1 MYDVAIIGGG
11 PAGLTAAIYARRAN
25 LKTLVLEAT
34 ACGGQIIITPDIEN
48 YPAAMHIS
56 GLDFASRLESQ
67 ANELG
72 AEIKFEEAT
81 GIEDR
86 GLEKEVYTDSGTY
99 TTKTIIIATGTH
111 ARKLGLQGESE
122 LIGHGVSYCATC
134 DGSFY
139 RGRIVAVNG
148 GGNTALDDALFL
160 SNIAEKV
167 YLIHRRDEFRGDAET
182 LEKIKTTPNIELVLS
197 SNVTKLNYDKKLN
210 SIEVTDVFGNTRELE
225 VGALF
230 IAIGRTPATD
240 IFNGKIT
247 MFDGGYIDGEY
258 CHTNVP
264 GIFVAGDCRN
274 KEVRQLVT
282 ATADGAVAVHE
293 VLKLLNK
300 GV

>member
-1 MYDVAIIGGG
+1 MYDVIIIGGG

-48 YPAAMHIS
+48 YPAAMHVS

-72 AEIKFEEAT
+72 AEIKFEEVV
-81 GIEDR
+81 GFNDK
-86 GLEKEVYTDSGTY
+86 GLEKEVFTDSNTY
-99 TTKTIIIATGTH
+99 TGKTIIIATGTKS
-111 ARKLGLQGESE
+111 RKLNLDGEDT

-139 RGRIVAVNG
+139 RGRDVAVNG

-160 SNIAEKV
+160 SNIANRV

-182 LEKIKTTPNIELVLS
+182 VAKIKEKDNIELVLNS
-197 SNVTKLNYDKKLN
+197 QVTKLIYDNKLEA
-210 SIEVTDVFGNTRELE
+210 IEATDNNGIIRKLD

-230 IAIGRTPATD
+230 IAIGRVPATN
-240 IFNGKIT
+240 IFADQIRT
-247 MFDGGYIDGEY
+247 VDSGYIDGEY
-258 CHTNVP
+258 CHTNMP

-300 GV
+300 

>member
-1 MYDVAIIGGG
+1 MYDVIIIGGG

-48 YPAAMHIS
+48 YPAAMHVS

-72 AEIKFEEAT
+72 AEIKFEEVV
-81 GIEDR
+81 GFNDK
-86 GLEKEVYTDSGTY
+86 GLEKEVFTDSNTY
-99 TTKTIIIATGTH
+99 TSKTIIIATGTKS
-111 ARKLGLQGESE
+111 RKLNLEGEDV

-139 RGRIVAVNG
+139 RGRDVAVNG

-160 SNIAEKV
+160 SNIANRV

-182 LEKIKTTPNIELVLS
+182 VAKIKEKDNIELVLNS
-197 SNVTKLNYDKKLN
+197 QVTKLIYDNKLEA
-210 SIEVTDVFGNTRELE
+210 IEVTDNNGIIRKLD

-230 IAIGRTPATD
+230 IAIGRVPATN
-240 IFNGKIT
+240 IFADQIKT
-247 MFDGGYIDGEY
+247 VDSGYIDGEY
-258 CHTNVP
+258 CHTNMP

-300 GV
+300 

>member
-1 MYDVAIIGGG
+1 
-11 PAGLTAAIYARRAN
+11 
-25 LKTLVLEAT
+25 
-34 ACGGQIIITPDIEN
+34 
-48 YPAAMHIS
+48 MHIS

-72 AEIKFEEAT
+72 AEIKFEEVT
-81 GIEDR
+81 GINDN
-86 GLEKEVYTDSGTY
+86 GIEKEVITDGNTY
-99 TTKTIIIATGTH
+99 KGKTVIIATGTKS
-111 ARKLGLQGESE
+111 RKLGLEGEDA

-139 RGRIVAVNG
+139 RGRVVAVNG

-160 SNIAEKV
+160 SNIADRV

-182 LEKIKTTPNIELVLS
+182 VEKIKAKDNIELVLNS
-197 SNVTKLNYDKKLN
+197 RVTKLIYDNKLEA
-210 SIEVTDVFGNTRELE
+210 IEVTDNNGIIRKLD

-230 IAIGRTPATD
+230 IAIGRVPATN
-240 IFNGKIT
+240 IFVNKVS
-247 MFDGGYIDGEY
+247 MLEGGYIDGEY
-258 CHTNVP
+258 CHTNIP

-300 GV
+300 

>member
-1 MYDVAIIGGG
+1 MYDVIIIGGG

-72 AEIKFEEAT
+72 AEIKFEEVT
-81 GIEDR
+81 GINDR
-86 GLEKEVYTDSGTY
+86 GTEKDVFTDSNTY
-99 TTKTIIIATGTH
+99 VGKTVIIATGTN
-111 ARKLGLQGESE
+111 ARKLGLPGEEE
-122 LIGHGVSYCATC
+122 LVGHGVSYCATC
-134 DGSFY
+134 DGTFY
-139 RGRIVAVNG
+139 RGRVVAVNG
-148 GGNTALDDALFL
+148 GGNTALEDALFL

-167 YLIHRRDEFRGDAET
+167 YLIHRRDQFRGDAEVV
-182 LEKIKTTPNIELVLS
+182 EKIKAKENIELVLNS
-197 SNVTKLNYDKKLN
+197 QVTKLNYDNKLN
-210 SIEVTDVFGNTRELE
+210 SIEVTDTNGNKQTLE
-225 VGALF
+225 IGCLF
-230 IAIGRTPATD
+230 IAIGRIPATKA
-240 IFNGKIT
+240 FTNKIT
-247 MFDGGYIDGEY
+247 MHDDGFIEGEY
-258 CHTNVP
+258 CHTNIP

-282 ATADGAVAVHE
+282 ATSDGAVAVHE

-300 GV
+300 

>member
-1 MYDVAIIGGG
+1 MYDVIIIGGG
-11 PAGLTAAIYARRAN
+11 PAGLTAAVYARRAN

-72 AEIKFEEAT
+72 AEIKFEEVT
-81 GIEDR
+81 GINDN
-86 GLEKEVYTDSGTY
+86 GIEKEVITDSNVYKG
-99 TTKTIIIATGTH
+99 KTIIIATGTKS
-111 ARKLGLQGESE
+111 RKLGLEGEDA

-139 RGRIVAVNG
+139 RGRVVAVNG

-160 SNIAEKV
+160 SNIADRV

-182 LEKIKTTPNIELVLS
+182 VEKIKAKDNIELVLGS
-197 SNVTKLNYDKKLN
+197 RVTKLIYDNKLEA
-210 SIEVTDVFGNTRELE
+210 IEVTDNNGIIRKLD

-230 IAIGRTPATD
+230 IAIGRVPATN
-240 IFNGKIT
+240 IFVNKVS
-247 MFDGGYIDGEY
+247 MLEGGYIDGEY
-258 CHTNVP
+258 CHTNIP

-300 GV
+300 

>member
-1 MYDVAIIGGG
+1 MYDVIIIGGG
-11 PAGLTAAIYARRAN
+11 PAGLTAAVYARRAN

-72 AEIKFEEAT
+72 AEIKFEEVT
-81 GIEDR
+81 GFNDK
-86 GLEKEVYTDSGTY
+86 GTEKEVFTDSNTY
-99 TTKTIIIATGTH
+99 TAKTIIIATGTK
-111 ARKLGLQGESE
+111 ARKLDLEGEDA
-122 LIGHGVSYCATC
+122 LVGHGISYCATC

-139 RGRIVAVNG
+139 RGRVVAVNG

-160 SNIAEKV
+160 SNIADRV
-167 YLIHRRDEFRGDAET
+167 YLIHRRDQFRGDAESV
-182 LEKIKTTPNIELVLS
+182 EKIKAKENIELVMNS
-197 SNVTKLNYDKKLN
+197 QVTKLIYDNKLDG
-210 SIEVTDVFGNTRELE
+210 IEVTDNNGIIRKLD

-230 IAIGRTPATD
+230 IAVGRIPSTN
-240 IFNGKIT
+240 IFADKIT
-247 MFDGGYIDGEY
+247 MKEDGYIDGEY

-264 GIFVAGDCRN
+264 GVFVAGDCRN

-293 VLKLLNK
+293 IIKLLNN
-300 GV
+300 

>member
-1 MYDVAIIGGG
+1 MYDVIIIGGG
-11 PAGLTAAIYARRAN
+11 PAGLTAAVYARRAN

-72 AEIKFEEAT
+72 AEIKFEEVT
-81 GIEDR
+81 GINDN
-86 GLEKEVYTDSGTY
+86 GIEKEVITDSNTY
-99 TTKTIIIATGTH
+99 KGKTVIIATGTKS
-111 ARKLGLQGESE
+111 RKLGLEGEDA

-139 RGRIVAVNG
+139 RGRVVAVNG

-160 SNIAEKV
+160 SNIADRV

-182 LEKIKTTPNIELVLS
+182 VEKIKAKDNIELVLNS
-197 SNVTKLNYDKKLN
+197 RVTKLIYDNKLEA
-210 SIEVTDVFGNTRELE
+210 IEVTDNNGIIRKLD

-230 IAIGRTPATD
+230 IAIGRVPATN
-240 IFNGKIT
+240 IFVNKVS
-247 MFDGGYIDGEY
+247 MLEGGYIDGEY
-258 CHTNVP
+258 CHTNIP

-300 GV
+300 

>member
-1 MYDVAIIGGG
+1 MYDVIIIGGG

-48 YPAAMHIS
+48 YPAAMHVS

-72 AEIKFEEAT
+72 AEIKFEEVI
-81 GIEDR
+81 GFNDK
-86 GLEKEVYTDSGTY
+86 GLEKEVFTDSNTY
-99 TTKTIIIATGTH
+99 TSKTIIIATGTKS
-111 ARKLGLQGESE
+111 RKLNLEGEDS

-139 RGRIVAVNG
+139 RGRDVAVNG

-160 SNIAEKV
+160 SNIANRV

-182 LEKIKTTPNIELVLS
+182 VAKIKEKDNIELVLNS
-197 SNVTKLNYDKKLN
+197 QVTKLIYDNKLEA
-210 SIEVTDVFGNTRELE
+210 IEVTDNNGIIRKLD

-230 IAIGRTPATD
+230 IAIGRVPATN
-240 IFNGKIT
+240 IFTDQIKT
-247 MFDGGYIDGEY
+247 VDSGYIDGEY
-258 CHTNVP
+258 CHTNMP

-300 GV
+300 Q

>member
-1 MYDVAIIGGG
+1 MYDVIIIGGG
-11 PAGLTAAIYARRAN
+11 PAGLTAAVYARRAN

-72 AEIKFEEAT
+72 AEIKFEEVT
-81 GIEDR
+81 GINDN
-86 GLEKEVYTDSGTY
+86 GIEKEVITDSNVYKG
-99 TTKTIIIATGTH
+99 KTVIIATGTKS
-111 ARKLGLQGESE
+111 RKLGLEGEDA

-139 RGRIVAVNG
+139 RGRVVAVNG

-160 SNIAEKV
+160 SNIADRV

-182 LEKIKTTPNIELVLS
+182 VEKIKAKDNIELVLNS
-197 SNVTKLNYDKKLN
+197 QVTKLIYDNKLEA
-210 SIEVTDVFGNTRELE
+210 IEVTDNNGIIRKLD

-230 IAIGRTPATD
+230 IAIGRIPATN
-240 IFNGKIT
+240 IFVNKVS
-247 MFDGGYIDGEY
+247 MLEGGYIDGEY

-300 GV
+300 

>member
-1 MYDVAIIGGG
+1 MYDVIIIGGG

-48 YPAAMHIS
+48 YPAAMHVS

-72 AEIKFEEAT
+72 AEIKFEEVI
-81 GIEDR
+81 GFNDK
-86 GLEKEVYTDSGTY
+86 GLEKEVFTDSNTY
-99 TTKTIIIATGTH
+99 TSKTIIIATGTKS
-111 ARKLGLQGESE
+111 RKLNLEGEDA

-139 RGRIVAVNG
+139 RGRDVAVNG

-160 SNIAEKV
+160 SNIANRV

-182 LEKIKTTPNIELVLS
+182 VAKIKEKDNIELVLNS
-197 SNVTKLNYDKKLN
+197 QVTKLIYDNKLEA
-210 SIEVTDVFGNTRELE
+210 IEVTDNNGIIRKLD

-230 IAIGRTPATD
+230 IAIGRVPATN
-240 IFNGKIT
+240 IFADQIRT
-247 MFDGGYIDGEY
+247 VDSGYIDGEY
-258 CHTNVP
+258 CHTNMP

-300 GV
+300 

>member
-1 MYDVAIIGGG
+1 MYDVIIIGGG

-25 LKTLVLEAT
+25 LKALVLEAT
-34 ACGGQIIITPDIEN
+34 ACGGQIIVTPDIEN

-72 AEIKFEEAT
+72 AEIKFEEVT
-81 GIEDR
+81 GINDR
-86 GLEKEVYTDSGTY
+86 GIEKDVTTDSNTY
-99 TTKTIIIATGTH
+99 TAKTVIIATGTKPK
-111 ARKLGLQGESE
+111 KLGLPGEDE
-122 LIGHGVSYCATC
+122 LIGHGISYCATC

-139 RGRIVAVNG
+139 RGRVVAVNG

-182 LEKIKTTPNIELVLS
+182 VEKIKATENIELVLHS
-197 SNVTKLNYDKKLN
+197 QVTALDYDKKL
-210 SIEVTDVFGNTRELE
+210 SGIVVTDTAGNSRRLE
-225 VGALF
+225 VAALF
-230 IAIGRTPATD
+230 IAIGRMPATEAFSNR
-240 IFNGKIT
+240 IK
-247 MFDGGYIDGEY
+247 MFEDGYIDGEY

-264 GIFVAGDCRN
+264 GIFVAGDCRF

-293 VLKLLNK
+293 ILKLLR
-300 GV
+300 

>member
-1 MYDVAIIGGG
+1 MYDVIIIGGG
-11 PAGLTAAIYARRAN
+11 PAGLTAAVYARRAN

-72 AEIKFEEAT
+72 AEIKFEEVT
-81 GIEDR
+81 GINDN
-86 GLEKEVYTDSGTY
+86 GIEKEVITDSNVYKG
-99 TTKTIIIATGTH
+99 KTVIIATGTKS
-111 ARKLGLQGESE
+111 RKLGLEGEDA

-139 RGRIVAVNG
+139 RGRVVAVNG

-160 SNIAEKV
+160 SNIADRV

-182 LEKIKTTPNIELVLS
+182 VEKIKAKDNIELVLNS
-197 SNVTKLNYDKKLN
+197 QVTKLIYDNKLEA
-210 SIEVTDVFGNTRELE
+210 IEVTDNNGIIRKLD

-230 IAIGRTPATD
+230 IAIGRIPATN
-240 IFNGKIT
+240 IFVNKVS
-247 MFDGGYIDGEY
+247 MLEGGYINGEY
-258 CHTNVP
+258 CHTNIP

-300 GV
+300 

>member
-1 MYDVAIIGGG
+1 MYDVIIIGGG

-48 YPAAMHIS
+48 YPAAMHVS

-72 AEIKFEEAT
+72 AEIKFEEVV
-81 GIEDR
+81 GFNDK
-86 GLEKEVYTDSGTY
+86 GLEKEVSTDSNTY
-99 TTKTIIIATGTH
+99 TSKTIIIATGTKS
-111 ARKLGLQGESE
+111 RKLNLEGEDA

-139 RGRIVAVNG
+139 RGRDVAVNG

-160 SNIAEKV
+160 SNIANRV

-182 LEKIKTTPNIELVLS
+182 VAKIKEKDNIELVLNS
-197 SNVTKLNYDKKLN
+197 QVTKLIYDNKLEA
-210 SIEVTDVFGNTRELE
+210 IEVTDSNGIIRKLD

-230 IAIGRTPATD
+230 IAIGRVPATN
-240 IFNGKIT
+240 IFADQIKT
-247 MFDGGYIDGEY
+247 VDSGYIDGEY
-258 CHTNVP
+258 CHTNMP

-300 GV
+300 

>member
-1 MYDVAIIGGG
+1 MYDVIIVGGG

-72 AEIKFEEAT
+72 AEIKFEEVT
-81 GIEDR
+81 GLNDR
-86 GLEKEVYTDSGTY
+86 GVEKEVYTDSGSY
-99 TTKTIIIATGTH
+99 TGKAVIIATGTKP
-111 ARKLGLQGESE
+111 RKLGLIGEDV

-139 RGRIVAVNG
+139 RGRVVAVNG

-182 LEKIKTTPNIELVLS
+182 VEKLKAKENVELILNA
-197 SNVTKLNYDKKLN
+197 NVTKLDYDKKLN
-210 SIEVTDVFGNTRELE
+210 SIEVTDVNGAMRKLD
-225 VGALF
+225 VAALF
-230 IAIGRTPATD
+230 IAIGRMPATEA
-240 IFNGKIT
+240 FANKLT
-247 MFDGGYIDGEY
+247 MLDGGYIDGEY
-258 CHTNVP
+258 CHTSMP

-282 ATADGAVAVHE
+282 ETADGAVAVHE
-293 VLKLLNK
+293 ALKLLNK
-300 GV
+300 

>member
-1 MYDVAIIGGG
+1 MYDVIIIGGG

-34 ACGGQIIITPDIEN
+34 ACGGQIIIAPDIEN

-72 AEIKFEEAT
+72 AEIKFEEVT
-81 GIEDR
+81 GINDR
-86 GLEKEVYTDSGTY
+86 GTEKDVQTDSNTY
-99 TTKTIIIATGTH
+99 TGKTIIIATGTN
-111 ARKLGLQGESE
+111 ARKLGLPGEEE
-122 LIGHGVSYCATC
+122 LVGHGISYCATC
-134 DGSFY
+134 DGTFY
-139 RGRIVAVNG
+139 RGRVVAVNG
-148 GGNTALDDALFL
+148 GGNTALEDALFL

-167 YLIHRRDEFRGDAET
+167 YLIHRRDQFRGDAEVV
-182 LEKIKTTPNIELVLS
+182 EKIKAKDNIELLLNS
-197 SNVTKLNYDKKLN
+197 QVTKLNYDNKLN
-210 SIEVTDVFGNTRELE
+210 SIEVTNNDGTKQNLE
-225 VGALF
+225 IGCLF
-230 IAIGRTPATD
+230 IAIGRIPATKA
-240 IFNGKIT
+240 FQNKIT
-247 MFDGGYIDGEY
+247 MHEDGFIEGEY

-282 ATADGAVAVHE
+282 ATSDGAVAVHE

-300 GV
+300 

>member
-1 MYDVAIIGGG
+1 MYDVIIIGGG
-11 PAGLTAAIYARRAN
+11 PAGLTAAVYARRAN

-72 AEIKFEEAT
+72 AEIKFEEVT
-81 GIEDR
+81 GFNDN
-86 GLEKEVYTDSGTY
+86 GTEKEVFTDSNTY
-99 TTKTIIIATGTH
+99 TAKTIIIATGTK
-111 ARKLGLQGESE
+111 ARKLDLEGEDA
-122 LIGHGVSYCATC
+122 LVGHGISYCATC

-139 RGRIVAVNG
+139 RGRVVAVNG

-160 SNIAEKV
+160 SNIADRV
-167 YLIHRRDEFRGDAET
+167 YLIHRRDQFRGDAESV
-182 LEKIKTTPNIELVLS
+182 EKIKAKENIELVMNS
-197 SNVTKLNYDKKLN
+197 QVTKLIYDNKLDG
-210 SIEVTDVFGNTRELE
+210 IEVTDNNGIIRKLD

-230 IAIGRTPATD
+230 IAVGRIPSTN
-240 IFNGKIT
+240 IFADKIT
-247 MFDGGYIDGEY
+247 MKEDGYIDGEY

-264 GIFVAGDCRN
+264 GVFVAGDCRN

-293 VLKLLNK
+293 IIKLLNN
-300 GV
+300 

>member
-1 MYDVAIIGGG
+1 MYDVIIIGGG
-11 PAGLTAAIYARRAN
+11 PAGLTSAIYARRAN

-72 AEIKFEEAT
+72 AEIKFEEVT
-81 GIEDR
+81 GFNDK
-86 GLEKEVYTDSGTY
+86 GTEKEVFTDSNTY
-99 TTKTIIIATGTH
+99 TAKTIIIATGTKS
-111 ARKLGLQGESE
+111 RKLGLEGEDG
-122 LIGHGVSYCATC
+122 LVGHGISYCATC

-139 RGRIVAVNG
+139 RGRVVAVNG

-160 SNIAEKV
+160 SNIADRV
-167 YLIHRRDEFRGDAET
+167 YLIHRRDQFRGDAESV
-182 LEKIKTTPNIELVLS
+182 EKIKAKENIELVMNS
-197 SNVTKLNYDKKLN
+197 QVTKLIYDNKLDG
-210 SIEVTDVFGNTRELE
+210 IEVTDNNGIIRNLD

-230 IAIGRTPATD
+230 IAVGRVPSTNIFTD
-240 IFNGKIT
+240 KIT
-247 MFDGGYIDGEY
+247 MLEGGFIDGEY
-258 CHTNVP
+258 CHTNIP

-293 VLKLLNK
+293 IMKYLNK
-300 GV
+300 E

>member
-1 MYDVAIIGGG
+1 MYDVIIIGGG

-72 AEIKFEEAT
+72 AEIKFEEVT
-81 GIEDR
+81 GINDR
-86 GLEKEVYTDSGTY
+86 GTEKDVQTDSNTY
-99 TTKTIIIATGTH
+99 TGKSIIIATGTN
-111 ARKLGLQGESE
+111 ARKLGLPGEEE
-122 LIGHGVSYCATC
+122 LVGHGVSYCATC
-134 DGSFY
+134 DGTFY
-139 RGRIVAVNG
+139 RGRAVAVNG
-148 GGNTALDDALFL
+148 GGNTALEDALFL

-167 YLIHRRDEFRGDAET
+167 YLIHRRDQFRGDAEVV
-182 LEKIKTTPNIELVLS
+182 EKVKAKENIELLLNS
-197 SNVTKLNYDKKLN
+197 QVTKLNYDNKLN
-210 SIEVTDVFGNTRELE
+210 SIEVTNTDGTKQNLE
-225 VGALF
+225 IGCLF
-230 IAIGRTPATD
+230 IAIGRIPATKA
-240 IFNGKIT
+240 FQNKIT
-247 MFDGGYIDGEY
+247 MHEDGFIEGEY

-282 ATADGAVAVHE
+282 ATSDGAVAVHE

-300 GV
+300 

>member
-1 MYDVAIIGGG
+1 MYDIIIIGGG

-72 AEIKFEEAT
+72 AEIKFEEVT
-81 GIEDR
+81 SVEDR
-86 GLEKEVYTDSGTY
+86 GTEKVVYTDSGTY
-99 TTKTIIIATGTH
+99 NTKTVIIATGTTP
-111 ARKLGLQGESE
+111 RKLGLEGED
-122 LIGHGVSYCATC
+122 LLVGHGVSYCATC

-139 RGRIVAVNG
+139 RGRVVAVNG

-160 SNIAEKV
+160 SNIVEKV
-167 YLIHRRDEFRGDAET
+167 YLIHRRDQFRGDAET
-182 LEKIKTTPNIELVLS
+182 VEKIRSKANIELVLS
-197 SNVTKLNYDKKLN
+197 SQVTKLNYDKKLN
-210 SIEVTDVFGNTRELE
+210 SIEVTSTDGNKRELE
-225 VGALF
+225 IACLF
-230 IAIGRTPATD
+230 IAIGRMPSTS
-240 IFNGKIT
+240 IFAEKVT
-247 MFDGGYIDGEY
+247 MKEGGYIDGEY
-258 CHTNVP
+258 CHTNIP

-282 ATADGAVAVHE
+282 ATSDGAVAVHE
-293 VLKLLNK
+293 ALKFLNR
-300 GV
+300 

>member
-1 MYDVAIIGGG
+1 MYDVIIIGGG
-11 PAGLTAAIYARRAN
+11 PAGLTAAVYARRAN

-72 AEIKFEEAT
+72 AEIKFEEVV
-81 GIEDR
+81 GFNDK
-86 GLEKEVYTDSGTY
+86 GLEKEVFTDSNTY
-99 TTKTIIIATGTH
+99 TGKAIIIATGTKS
-111 ARKLGLQGESE
+111 RKLGLEGEDA
-122 LIGHGVSYCATC
+122 LIGHGISYCATC

-139 RGRIVAVNG
+139 RGRDVAVNG

-160 SNIAEKV
+160 SNIANRV

-182 LEKIKTTPNIELVLS
+182 VAKLKEKDNVEFVLNSQVSKLIYDNKLE
-197 SNVTKLNYDKKLN
+197 
-210 SIEVTDVFGNTRELE
+210 SIEVTDNNGIIRKLD

-230 IAIGRTPATD
+230 IAIGREPSTS
-240 IFNGKIT
+240 IFADQVKLL
-247 MFDGGYIDGEY
+247 DGGYVDGED
-258 CHTNVP
+258 CHTNIP

-300 GV
+300 K

>member
-1 MYDVAIIGGG
+1 MYDVIIIGGG

-72 AEIKFEEAT
+72 AEIKFEEVT
-81 GIEDR
+81 GINDR
-86 GLEKEVYTDSGTY
+86 GTEKDVITDSNTY
-99 TTKTIIIATGTH
+99 TSKTIIIATGTNP
-111 ARKLGLQGESE
+111 RKLGLPGESE

-134 DGSFY
+134 DGLFY
-139 RGRIVAVNG
+139 RGRTVAVNG

-167 YLIHRRDEFRGDAET
+167 YLIHRRDEFRGDAEAV
-182 LEKIKTTPNIELVLS
+182 ERVRAKENIELILS
-197 SNVTKLNYDKKLN
+197 ANVTKLNYDEKLT
-210 SIEVTDVFGNTRELE
+210 SIEITRTDGSTQTLDI
-225 VGALF
+225 ACLF
-230 IAIGRTPATD
+230 IAIGRVPATRAFTD
-240 IFNGKIT
+240 KIT
-247 MFDGGYIDGEY
+247 MIDGFIDGEY
-258 CHTNVP
+258 CHTNIP

-282 ATADGAVAVHE
+282 ATSDGAVAVHE
-293 VLKLLNK
+293 VLKLLHK
-300 GV
+300 

>member
-1 MYDVAIIGGG
+1 MYDTIIIGGG

-72 AEIKFEEAT
+72 AEIRFEEVT
-81 GIEDR
+81 GIKDS
-86 GLEKEVYTDSGTY
+86 GVEKIVYTDSGEY
-99 TTKTIIIATGTH
+99 SGKTVIIATGTSP
-111 ARKLGLQGESE
+111 RKLSLEGEDQ
-122 LIGHGVSYCATC
+122 LVGHGISYCATC

-139 RGRIVAVNG
+139 RGRTVAVNG

-182 LEKIKTTPNIELVLS
+182 VTKIKAKENIELVLS
-197 SNVTKLNYDKKLN
+197 SQVTKLNYDKRLS
-210 SIEVTDVFGNTRELE
+210 SIEVTDTNGTTRTLE
-225 VGALF
+225 VAALF
-230 IAIGRTPATD
+230 IAIGRTPSTAA
-240 IFNGKIT
+240 FANQIT
-247 MFDGGYIDGEY
+247 MLDGGYIDGEY
-258 CHTNVP
+258 CHTNIP

-300 GV
+300 

>member
-1 MYDVAIIGGG
+1 MYDIIIIGGG

-25 LKTLVLEAT
+25 LNTLVLEST

-72 AEIKFEEAT
+72 AKIEFEEVT
-81 GIEDR
+81 GLSDE
-86 GLEKEVYTDSGTY
+86 GETKTVYTDNGSY
-99 TTKTIIIATGTH
+99 KAKAIIIATGTTT
-111 ARKLGLQGESE
+111 RKLNLDSE
-122 LIGHGVSYCATC
+122 DNLVGHGISYCATC

-139 RGRIVAVNG
+139 RGRTVAVNG

-167 YLIHRRDEFRGDAET
+167 YLIHRRDQFRGDAEMV
-182 LEKIKTTPNIELVLS
+182 EKVRARSNIELVLNS
-197 SNVTKLNYDKKLN
+197 QVTRLIHDSKKLTG
-210 SIEVTDVFGNTRELE
+210 IEVSDNSGAKQELNIA
-225 VGALF
+225 GLF
-230 IAIGRTPATD
+230 IAIGRTPATEV
-240 IFNGKIT
+240 FANTVK
-247 MFDGGYIDGEY
+247 MLDGGYIDGEY
-258 CHTNVP
+258 CHTNIP

-282 ATADGAVAVHE
+282 ATSDGAVAVHE
-293 VLKLLNK
+293 ALKYLER
-300 GV
+300 

>member
-1 MYDVAIIGGG
+1 MYDVIIIGGG
-11 PAGLTAAIYARRAN
+11 PAGLTSAIYARRAN

-72 AEIKFEEAT
+72 AEIKFEEVT
-81 GIEDR
+81 GFNDK
-86 GLEKEVYTDSGTY
+86 GTEKEVFTNSNTY
-99 TTKTIIIATGTH
+99 TAKTIIIATGTK
-111 ARKLGLQGESE
+111 ARKLGLEGEDA
-122 LIGHGVSYCATC
+122 LVGHGISYCATC

-139 RGRIVAVNG
+139 RGRVVAVNG

-160 SNIAEKV
+160 SNIADRV
-167 YLIHRRDEFRGDAET
+167 YLIHRRDQFRGDAESV
-182 LEKIKTTPNIELVLS
+182 EKIKAKENIELVMNS
-197 SNVTKLNYDKKLN
+197 QVTKLIYDNKLDG
-210 SIEVTDVFGNTRELE
+210 IEVTDNNGIIRKLD

-230 IAIGRTPATD
+230 IAIGRVPSTN
-240 IFNGKIT
+240 IFANKIT
-247 MFDGGYIDGEY
+247 MKEDGYIDGEY

-264 GIFVAGDCRN
+264 GVFVAGDCRN

-293 VLKLLNK
+293 IIKLLNN
-300 GV
+300 

>member
-1 MYDVAIIGGG
+1 MYDVIIIGGG
-11 PAGLTAAIYARRAN
+11 PAGLTAAVYARRAN

-72 AEIKFEEAT
+72 AEIKFEEVL
-81 GIEDR
+81 GFNDK
-86 GLEKEVYTDSGTY
+86 GLEKEVFTDSNTY
-99 TTKTIIIATGTH
+99 VGKTIIIATGTKS
-111 ARKLGLQGESE
+111 RKLNLEGEDL

-139 RGRIVAVNG
+139 RGRVVAVNG

-160 SNIAEKV
+160 SGIADRV

-182 LEKIKTTPNIELVLS
+182 VEKIKAKDNIELVLNS
-197 SNVTKLNYDKKLN
+197 QVTKLIYDTKLAA
-210 SIEVTDVFGNTRELE
+210 IEVTDNQGIIRKLD

-230 IAIGRTPATD
+230 IAIGRVPATNFCSD
-240 IFNGKIT
+240 QIST
-247 MFDGGYIDGEY
+247 LDGGYIDGEY

-300 GV
+300 

>member
-1 MYDVAIIGGG
+1 MYDVIIIGGG
-11 PAGLTAAIYARRAN
+11 PAGLTAAVYARRAN

-72 AEIKFEEAT
+72 AEIKFEEVT
-81 GIEDR
+81 GINDN
-86 GLEKEVYTDSGTY
+86 GIEKEVITDSNAYKG
-99 TTKTIIIATGTH
+99 KTVIIATGTKS
-111 ARKLGLQGESE
+111 RKLGLEGEDA

-139 RGRIVAVNG
+139 RGRVVAVNG

-160 SNIAEKV
+160 SNIADRV

-182 LEKIKTTPNIELVLS
+182 VEKIKAKDNIELVLNS
-197 SNVTKLNYDKKLN
+197 RVTKLIYDNKLEA
-210 SIEVTDVFGNTRELE
+210 IEVTDNNGIIRKLD

-230 IAIGRTPATD
+230 IAIGRVPATN
-240 IFNGKIT
+240 IFVNKVS
-247 MFDGGYIDGEY
+247 MLEGGYIDGEY
-258 CHTNVP
+258 CHTNIP

-300 GV
+300 

>member
-1 MYDVAIIGGG
+1 MYDVIIIGGG
-11 PAGLTAAIYARRAN
+11 PAGLTSAIYARRAN

-72 AEIKFEEAT
+72 AEIKFEEVT
-81 GIEDR
+81 GFNDE
-86 GLEKEVYTDSGTY
+86 GTETEVFTDSNTY
-99 TTKTIIIATGTH
+99 TAKTIIIATGTK
-111 ARKLGLQGESE
+111 ARKLDLEGEDA
-122 LIGHGVSYCATC
+122 LVGHGISYCATC

-139 RGRIVAVNG
+139 RGRVVAVNG

-160 SNIAEKV
+160 SNIADRV
-167 YLIHRRDEFRGDAET
+167 YLIHRRDQFRGDAESV
-182 LEKIKTTPNIELVLS
+182 EKIKAKENIELVMNS
-197 SNVTKLNYDKKLN
+197 QVTKLIYDNKLDG
-210 SIEVTDVFGNTRELE
+210 IEVTDNNGIIRKLD

-230 IAIGRTPATD
+230 IAVGRIPSTN
-240 IFNGKIT
+240 IFADKIT
-247 MFDGGYIDGEY
+247 MKEDGYIDGEY

-264 GIFVAGDCRN
+264 GVFVAGDCRN

-293 VLKLLNK
+293 IIKLLNN
-300 GV
+300 

>member
-1 MYDVAIIGGG
+1 MYDVIIIGGG

-56 GLDFASRLESQ
+56 GLDFSSRLESQ

-72 AEIKFEEAT
+72 AEIIFEEVV
-81 GIEDR
+81 GITDR
-86 GLEKEVYTDSGTY
+86 GAEKIVNTDSNSY
-99 TTKTIIIATGTH
+99 TGKTVIIATGTK
-111 ARKLGLQGESE
+111 ARKLGLEGEDA
-122 LIGHGVSYCATC
+122 LVGHGISYCATC

-167 YLIHRRDEFRGDAET
+167 YLIHRRDQFRGDAEMV
-182 LEKIKTTPNIELVLS
+182 EKIKAKDNIEIILNS
-197 SNVTKLNYDKKLN
+197 QVTKLNYDKKLN
-210 SIEVTDVFGNTRELE
+210 SIEASDNNGNVQTLE
-225 VGALF
+225 IGALF
-230 IAIGRTPATD
+230 IAIGRVPATEAFMQSIQAAED
-240 IFNGKIT
+240 
-247 MFDGGYIDGEY
+247 GYINGEY
-258 CHTNVP
+258 CHTNIP
-264 GIFVAGDCRN
+264 GIFVAGDCRS

-293 VLKLLNK
+293 ALKYINQ
-300 GV
+300 

>member
-1 MYDVAIIGGG
+1 MYDVIIIGGG

-48 YPAAMHIS
+48 YPAAMHVS

-72 AEIKFEEAT
+72 AEIKFEEVV
-81 GIEDR
+81 GFNDK
-86 GLEKEVYTDSGTY
+86 GLEKEVFTDSNTY
-99 TTKTIIIATGTH
+99 TSKTIIIATGTKS
-111 ARKLGLQGESE
+111 RKLNLEGEDA

-139 RGRIVAVNG
+139 RGRDVAVNG
-148 GGNTALDDALFL
+148 GGNTALDDVLFL
-160 SNIAEKV
+160 SNIANRV

-182 LEKIKTTPNIELVLS
+182 VAKIKEKDNIELVLNS
-197 SNVTKLNYDKKLN
+197 QVTKLIYDNKLEA
-210 SIEVTDVFGNTRELE
+210 IEVTDNNGIIRKLD

-230 IAIGRTPATD
+230 IAIGRVPATN
-240 IFNGKIT
+240 IFADQIKT
-247 MFDGGYIDGEY
+247 VDSGYIDGEY
-258 CHTNVP
+258 CHTNMP

-300 GV
+300 

>member
-1 MYDVAIIGGG
+1 MYDVIIIGGG

-72 AEIKFEEAT
+72 AEIKFEEVV
-81 GIEDR
+81 GINDR
-86 GLEKEVYTDSGTY
+86 GTEKDVRTDSNNYVG
-99 TTKTIIIATGTH
+99 KTIIIATGTN
-111 ARKLGLQGESE
+111 ARKLGLPGEE
-122 LIGHGVSYCATC
+122 ALVGHGISYCATC
-134 DGSFY
+134 DGTFY
-139 RGRIVAVNG
+139 RGRAVAVNG

-167 YLIHRRDEFRGDAET
+167 YLIHRRDQFRGDAEIV
-182 LEKIKTTPNIELVLS
+182 EKIKSKDNIELLLNS
-197 SNVTKLNYDKKLN
+197 QVTKLNYDNKLN
-210 SIEVTDVFGNTRELE
+210 SIDVTDKEGKVTNLE
-225 VGALF
+225 IGCLF
-230 IAIGRTPATD
+230 IAIGRTPATKA
-240 IFNGKIT
+240 FANSVH
-247 MFDGGYIDGEY
+247 MLEGGYIDGEY

-293 VLKLLNK
+293 VLKLLNS
-300 GV
+300 

>member
-1 MYDVAIIGGG
+1 MYDVIIIGGG
-11 PAGLTAAIYARRAN
+11 PAGLTAAVYARRAN

-72 AEIKFEEAT
+72 AEIKFEEVT
-81 GIEDR
+81 GINDN
-86 GLEKEVYTDSGTY
+86 GIEKEVITDSNVYKG
-99 TTKTIIIATGTH
+99 KTIIIATGTKS
-111 ARKLGLQGESE
+111 RKLGLEGEDA

-139 RGRIVAVNG
+139 RGRVVAVNG

-160 SNIAEKV
+160 SNIADRV

-182 LEKIKTTPNIELVLS
+182 VEKIKAKDNIELVLNS
-197 SNVTKLNYDKKLN
+197 RVTKLIYDNKLEA
-210 SIEVTDVFGNTRELE
+210 IEVTDNNGIIRKLD

-230 IAIGRTPATD
+230 IAIGRVPATN
-240 IFNGKIT
+240 IFVNKVS
-247 MFDGGYIDGEY
+247 MLEGGYIDGEY
-258 CHTNVP
+258 CHTNIP

-300 GV
+300 